1 MHWVS
6 LCLTIGAAILLTS
19 FATGDGLFA
28 GFFKSVV
35 DKKAIDA
42 AAGSLGEPVYGA
54 IEGVWGQ
61 FFASPWGS
69 FYWGYL
75 VLGLVVAYLLYIC
88 EKRGNAPYSSS
99 LSSTGERRP
108 PPTTFRS
115 FLFPNGFLDNPHI
128 RLDLFYFVTT
138 TIFATFANFLVVMV
152 VVTDDTI
159 KNGVAGV
166 LSTVFESPAIA
177 PTLPV
182 RLVGSIIVVLAFDLQ
197 FYAFHYW
204 QHNTRLGWSIHQ
216 THHSQTQLN
225 VFTDDREHPIFPFVQ
240 AVVPAIFF
248 MVPVGVMNFVAPGF
262 LEVNIG
268 HVGIGFALF
277 LFLKAFR
284 HSHVSVRF
292 PRPVEWLFQSPAY
305 HQVHHS
311 SLPEHMNKNMGN
323 LTTVWDRLFGTL
335 HVPKPGES
343 YRFGTGDEALDQA
356 HTSIRYVYVD
366 QTKEIVKNMFRVIV
380 SPIMFISARLMPA
393 RSSAARTDDWT

>member
-1 MHWVS
+1 MHWGA
-6 LCLTIGAAILLTS
+6 LCLTIGAGILLTY
-19 FATGDGLFA
+19 FATGDGVLFDGA
-28 GFFKSVV
+28 LKSIV
-35 DKKAIDA
+35 DANAVKDA
-42 AAGSLGEPVYGA
+42 LGSLGQPVYGA

-61 FFASPWGS
+61 FFATPTGP

-75 VLGLVVAYLLYIC
+75 LLGLVVVYLLYIL

-115 FLFPNGFLDNPHI
+115 FLFPNGFLNRPHI
-128 RLDLFYFVTT
+128 RLDLFFFVTT
-138 TIFATFANFLVVMV
+138 TIVGTFANFLL
-152 VVTDDTI
+152 VTVIVQDNTI
-159 KNGVAGV
+159 HNGVISV
-166 LSTVFESPAIA
+166 LSALFESPAIE

-182 RLVGSIIVVLAFDLQ
+182 RIVGSIIVVLAFDLQ
-197 FYAFHYW
+197 FYALHYW
-204 QHNTRLGWSIHQ
+204 EHNTKLGWSIHQ

-248 MVPVGVMNFVAPGF
+248 MVPVAVLNFVVPGF
-262 LEVNIG
+262 LDLQVG

-284 HSHVSVRF
+284 HSHVSLRF

-323 LTTVWDRLFGTL
+323 MTTVWDRLFGTL
-335 HVPKPGES
+335 HVPKPDES

-356 HTSIRYVYVD
+356 HTSIKYVYVD
-366 QTKEIVKNMFRVIV
+366 QTKTILKNLFSAVI
-380 SPIMFISARLMPA
+380 SPITFIAARLMPV
-393 RSSAARTDDWT
+393 RSRSTPTNG